1 MDLLPLNILW
11 AGPEKAAEVDNSVR
25 LLTDSTAVQAKVM
38 GQPVY
43 VIQRKVIEQGLVR
56 DKVGLRAATNI

>member
-25 LLTDSTAVQAKVM
+25 LLTDSTAVKAKVM
-38 GQPVY
+38 VND
-43 VIQRKVIEQGLVR
+43 RTIEESE
-56 DKVGLRAATNI
+56 